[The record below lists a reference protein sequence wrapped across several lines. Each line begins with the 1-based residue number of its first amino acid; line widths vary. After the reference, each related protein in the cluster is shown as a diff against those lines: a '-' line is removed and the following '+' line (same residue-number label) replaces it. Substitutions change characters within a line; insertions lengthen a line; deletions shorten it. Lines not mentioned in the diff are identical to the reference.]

1 MSKSMEELMFG
12 AESQSAVAKAIQDAV
27 ERADA
32 AGLVPAFQPYVALSK
47 HLSKEELLTLRRA
60 ERTKEAEKDRK
71 TLEFHQ
77 KALDLMFAS
86 GHIDPGMKHQALERL
101 QLFTDRQL
109 GNPSYIAMWRELLN
123 IPPEFVKSAVLSET
137 EHGHC
142 LRKNTPLD
150 FLRYAGAPLENM
162 R

>member
-1 MSKSMEELMFG
+1 MSKSTEELMFG
-12 AESQSAVAKAIQDAV
+12 AESQAAVAKAVQAAV

-47 HLSKEELLTLRRA
+47 HLRREELLALRRA

-77 KALDLMFAS
+77 KAVELMSA
-86 GHIDPGMKHQALERL
+86 GGQIDKDMKRQALERL

-109 GNPSYIAMWRELLN
+109 GHPSYIAVWRELLN
-123 IPPEFVKSAVLSET
+123 MHPGYMKACVLAET
-137 EHGHC
+137 EHGHR
-142 LRKNTPLD
+142 LRKDTPLD
-150 FLRYAGAPLENM
+150 FLRYAGGPLAE
-162 R
+162 